1 MTAAP
6 PDQFAV
12 ADKEAEALA
21 AARSDLSNNDDA
33 RTQLRREMMGV
44 EFKMALRN
52 FREGLR
58 GMIRVSPLTSVI
70 TAALIG
76 AAWSRR
82 GRRRRPV
89 RR

>member
-1 MTAAP
+1 MTVAP
-6 PDQFAV
+6 PDQFPV
-12 ADKEAEALA
+12 ADKEAQALA
-21 AARSDLSNNDDA
+21 AARADLSDNDNA
-33 RTQLRREMMGV
+33 RNQLRREVMGV
-44 EFKMALRN
+44 ELKMALRDL
-52 FREGLR
+52 REGLR

-82 GRRRRPV
+82 SRRRPV